1 MWSDIPS
8 YNVSVSPA
16 IFEMDC
22 KFNKLVKI
30 YLIAM
35 QMCCMAL
42 ECIKLS
48 KIKVTASAFFSIG
61 STVPLFMSSLLANG
75 LAGVYMAMFI
85 LGKKQFTWNRI
96 MLLDLKRYCWW
107 KQLLLAV
114 ELMKCTHN
122 NAQPWSTYNPKS
134 WKLLSQECRDWF
146 EHTDEWLPFHE
157 ESAYHVEEC
166 CTTLFHA

>member
-85 LGKKQFTWNRI
+85 LGKKQFT
-96 MLLDLKRYCWW
+96 
-107 KQLLLAV
+107 
-114 ELMKCTHN
+114 
-122 NAQPWSTYNPKS
+122 
-134 WKLLSQECRDWF
+134 
-146 EHTDEWLPFHE
+146 
-157 ESAYHVEEC
+157 
-166 CTTLFHA
+166 